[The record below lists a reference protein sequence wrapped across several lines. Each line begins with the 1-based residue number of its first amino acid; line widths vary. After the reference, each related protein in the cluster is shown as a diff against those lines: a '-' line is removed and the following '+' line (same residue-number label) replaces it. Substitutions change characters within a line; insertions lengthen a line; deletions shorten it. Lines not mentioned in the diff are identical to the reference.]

1 MLNVLGVYERCSGQ
15 LINRNK
21 TTIFFSKSTSED
33 RRTQIKE
40 AHGLPSFMVR
50 KKKANFE
57 YIKEHVWRKPQ
68 GWEEKLLSQ
77 ARREILIKAVVQPI
91 PTYSISCFKLPLG
104 LCNDLENLIR
114 RFWDSEVTVEK
125 FTR

>member
-1 MLNVLGVYERCSGQ
+1 MN
-15 LINRNK
+15 
-21 TTIFFSKSTSED
+21 TSKNMYGGS
-33 RRTQIKE
+33 
-40 AHGLPSFMVR
+40 
-50 KKKANFE
+50 
-57 YIKEHVWRKPQ
+57 PQ